1 MVPEPLQS
9 FLPSIPGIITCLL
22 IGALL
27 LWLGAEWLVK
37 GASVLA
43 QNMGLPPLL
52 IGITVVA
59 FGTSAP
65 EWIVSMSA
73 QLRGNPDSA
82 IGNIVGSNICN
93 LSLVLG
99 ITALLLPVRFNPSIF
114 KRELPLVIAAELFFL
129 VLALGDGFSRSDG
142 LLLLLFFIVLYS
154 YLIRVNLKAGSLHPE
169 LRAANE
175 REAPKRGRSV
185 LLLLLGLTGLS
196 LGAQAFVVGSA
207 NLGSRMGLS
216 DEEVGVLLLAFGTSL
231 PELLTC
237 VVAAW
242 RGHMDLSIGNLLG
255 SNFFNVLFVGGSVAI
270 ISPLGVPH
278 IQIIFHIPWMIGL
291 GLLIYPLC
299 LLGRNRHTIGHKGG
313 AILVACQLAWVVGMF
328 LLRP

>member
-99 ITALLLPVRFNPSIF
+99 ITALLLPVKFNPSIF

-185 LLLLLGLTGLS
+185 LLLLLGLTCLC
-196 LGAQAFVVGSA
+196 QVGS
-207 NLGSRMGLS
+207 
-216 DEEVGVLLLAFGTSL
+216 
-231 PELLTC
+231 
-237 VVAAW
+237 
-242 RGHMDLSIGNLLG
+242 
-255 SNFFNVLFVGGSVAI
+255 
-270 ISPLGVPH
+270 
-278 IQIIFHIPWMIGL
+278 
-291 GLLIYPLC
+291 
-299 LLGRNRHTIGHKGG
+299 
-313 AILVACQLAWVVGMF
+313 
-328 LLRP
+328 